1 MLGTSKLDMG
11 RAVFA
16 MRLPRVPCQSA
27 WRSKQEPLLAG
38 DDMLRIV
45 ELSVTCTAHLGG
57 LAAACR
63 GCALLAPAGS
73 GTSSSNSM
81 VQVIAGTWRLLLTAP
96 YKLAVKLVACKQG
109 CVAYLCQ
116 PGESCATPAFRRP
129 SPCSA
134 GGGKCAADK
143 VHKAMPEGQRAMPAP
158 PAICCCVQDAEV
170 LELLAANGWDPIHNR
185 QFGKG
190 RGRVYSCHRIRWPF
204 LSCLLWTGSQPLA
217 ARRSRVSTSDVL
229 YTLTTCWWSGHTS
242 LPLIISF
249 VHMSAEH
256 LPPPPLVEFSY
267 TTARGCSSAC
277 HAHLSAPLP

>member
-134 GGGKCAADK
+134 VAASAQPPKCTKPCPRGSELCPLHQQYAAVYKTPKFWSSLQPTAGTQFTTDNLGRAAAGCTAATESGG
-143 VHKAMPEGQRAMPAP
+143 
-158 PAICCCVQDAEV
+158 
-170 LELLAANGWDPIHNR
+170 
-185 QFGKG
+185 
-190 RGRVYSCHRIRWPF
+190 PF
-204 LSCLLWTGSQPLA
+204 
-217 ARRSRVSTSDVL
+217 
-229 YTLTTCWWSGHTS
+229 
-242 LPLIISF
+242 
-249 VHMSAEH
+249 
-256 LPPPPLVEFSY
+256 
-267 TTARGCSSAC
+267 
-277 HAHLSAPLP
+277 